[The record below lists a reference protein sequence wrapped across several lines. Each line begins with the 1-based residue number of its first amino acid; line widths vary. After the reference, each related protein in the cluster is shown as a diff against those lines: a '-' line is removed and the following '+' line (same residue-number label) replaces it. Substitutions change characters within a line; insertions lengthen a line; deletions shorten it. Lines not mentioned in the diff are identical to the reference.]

1 MDHINKHFRQI
12 PRYARLQKPLE
23 AANVCDTVRSL
34 ANGRFGVISFKAGL
48 LTLSVPS
55 SSAANNL
62 QMETYQIQKEL
73 NLKLGKEIVSKI
85 RIKIEQQE

>member
-23 AANVCDTVRSL
+23 AANVCDAARAL
-34 ANGRFGVISFKAGL
+34 AHGHFGIISFKAGL
-48 LTLSVPS
+48 LTLSVSS

-73 NLKLGKEIVSKI
+73 NLKLGQELVEKI
-85 RIKIEQQE
+85 RIKIVQS

>member
-23 AANVCDTVRSL
+23 AANVCDTALSL
-34 ANGRFGVISFKAGL
+34 AEGRFGVISFKAGL
-48 LTLSVPS
+48 LTLSVSS

-62 QMETYQIQKEL
+62 QMETYKIQKEL
-73 NLKLGKEIVSKI
+73 NIKLKQELVKKI
-85 RIKIEQQE
+85 RIKIIIS

>member
-23 AANVCDTVRSL
+23 AANVCDTALLV

-48 LTLSVPS
+48 LTLSVSS

-73 NLKLGKEIVSKI
+73 NQKLGKEIVSKI
-85 RIKIEQQE
+85 RIKVQG

>member
-23 AANVCDTVRSL
+23 AANVCSEARVL
-34 ANGRFGVISFKAGL
+34 ADGRFGVISFKTGL
-48 LTLSVPS
+48 LTLSVSS

-62 QMETYQIQKEL
+62 QMEIYQIQKEL
-73 NLKLGKEIVSKI
+73 NLKLGQELVEKV
-85 RIKIEQQE
+85 RIKIEQA